1 MDPETQHPDPLTLK
15 AFALGRL
22 STRQMSGLESHL
34 AGCATCAR
42 VVMAVPDD
50 HLIKAL
56 RRAPGEAQPAES
68 AR

>member
-1 MDPETQHPDPLTLK
+1 MDSETQHPDPLTLE

-22 STRQMSGLESHL
+22 NTRQMRGLESHL
-34 AGCATCAR
+34 VGCARCAR

-56 RRAPGEAQPAES
+56 RRAPEAARPTES